1 MKYIS
6 IQVASIASASP
17 YWIMRIAR
25 RPGMVAFLLFNR
37 LYVRL
42 GRYT

>member
-6 IQVASIASASP
+6 IQVANRETI
-17 YWIMRIAR
+17 WKDGLRIAR

-37 LYVRL
+37 LYLRL